1 MAVFR
6 MKQTEINEYTK
17 RRFLK
22 FIFSFL
28 LLTILFGCGGR
39 SGPESAILGH
49 WQEKDEEFDLYIGR
63 EVIWRSESDGYRK
76 VFSYRIENIKR
87 EEFTFTL
94 INIIDGEEFALNV
107 SFSAN
112 RDTMFTTRV
121 FEIQDKIVSGT
132 ITQKNEFVRIDDKT
146 EPD

>member
-1 MAVFR
+1 M
-6 MKQTEINEYTK
+6 N
-17 RRFLK
+17 
-22 FIFSFL
+22 
-28 LLTILFGCGGR
+28 
-39 SGPESAILGH
+39 
-49 WQEKDEEFDLYIGR
+49 
-63 EVIWRSESDGYRK
+63 
-76 VFSYRIENIKR
+76 R
-87 EEFTFTL
+87 EEFTFIL
-94 INIIDGEEFALNV
+94 INIIDGEEFALDV